1 MTLHISLRYFG
12 YARSTSEDSPTSSGA
27 HEGQSAAN
35 HERLV
40 RRDGSVARTGGHSG
54 LDALPGV
61 FVFPVPTFLCQLSCG
76 NRGARFR
83 RGGSGGFR
91 AKWIGR
97 SELTRSASDRTAEA
111 AANAARQISQLGNV
125 GRVDLAVRHRGKFLK
140 AGERGFRRLSRL
152 EFRQCRGYGFVLR
165 LDLHSLFAPI
175 ESPSVPR

>member
-1 MTLHISLRYFG
+1 MKARARRIMKGWFG
-12 YARSTSEDSPTSSGA
+12 ATVPSPVQVGIQASTPCRACSC
-27 HEGQSAAN
+27 
-35 HERLV
+35 
-40 RRDGSVARTGGHSG
+40 
-54 LDALPGV
+54 
-61 FVFPVPTFLCQLSCG
+61 FLCQLSCANFPVATG
-76 NRGARFR
+76 
-83 RGGSGGFR
+83 

>member
-1 MTLHISLRYFG
+1 MQGALR
-12 YARSTSEDSPTSSGA
+12 RIRR
-27 HEGQSAAN
+27 H
-35 HERLV
+35 HLV
-40 RRDGSVARTGGHSG
+40 RMKARARRIMKGWFGATVPS
-54 LDALPGV
+54 
-61 FVFPVPTFLCQLSCG
+61 PVQVGIQASTPCRACSCFLCQLSCG